1 MALKLLG
8 SDASGAND
16 ATPLQFFAYS
26 EISLAANTVVTA
38 SNGTAIQ
45 ATGWSTAVTG
55 YGQTP
60 GSSGITVP
68 AGLYLATVQVKW
80 NAASTIVRYPLI
92 YDGTM
97 YHFGDTGAQINS
109 SGSVGTLSCMLR
121 LTGSTLVQAGFTVA
135 STTASIRTIKSTGSD
150 TLLSIQRLA

>member
-26 EISLAANTVVTA
+26 EITLAASTVVTA

-60 GSSGITVP
+60 GSTGITVP
-68 AGLYLATVQVKW
+68 AGLYLVTLEAKW
-80 NAASTIVRYPLI
+80 NAASTLVRYPLI
-92 YDGTM
+92 YDGSI
-97 YHFGDTGAQINS
+97 YHFADTGAQTNS
-109 SGSVGTLSCMLR
+109 SGSVGSLSCMLR
-121 LTGSTLVQAGFTVA
+121 LTSSTLVQAAFTVA
-135 STTASIRTIKSTGSD
+135 TTTAATRTVSSTGG
-150 TLLSIQRLA
+150 TRLCIQRLS